1 MLNTHLSSLIT
12 PESVHLDISELPRGV
27 DNYHIDVK
35 LSPRFCA
42 LYRKLLS
49 DFMTVETSQKQQEL
63 KNSQAQNEF
72 QESYTDMMTV
82 LINRVKSDLSRQEII
97 LLQFAVYRFILE
109 NTKNTIDKQINTL
122 RAKLT
127 EVKAGSSG
135 GKALSIQDQIFWLSK
150 HYNIILYAVN
160 RHFFILL
167 RQAETR
173 QLQAVRRQ
181 YLEPED
187 QAFVDLLFNP
197 LLLTANLDSANF
209 LIERYLL
216 WNKNKDES
224 EFPDINHQVEAVF
237 REMLPELEADPL
249 VDRRHTSDQFEL
261 YDDLGGFA
269 SCKNLLGPAGDQKNA
284 ITEHF
289 TWLDHPDNFEKLFD
303 EPALEELVKTTKKEK
318 GLKAWWQTRGDVK
331 RLKKILKSIKKML
344 ESKKLVHQLSASFH
358 TRKIWTRQLA
368 QYMEPL
374 SLCRYLGGEI
384 KFKDFQKHLYRG
396 YKFTQT
402 EIKDMEHTA
411 KKVQEEI
418 NDNDDEEFV
427 RFLSVLAQYRQHLKH
442 YRFAHRVFNRITI
455 LEDEEKIRLSSQAG
469 TLYQLPMA
477 DEVTD
482 DQDRIVHHSI
492 LKADVRGSTTVT
504 DELEKKDLNPASYF
518 SLRFFGPI
526 NKVLQ
531 TYGANKVFIEGDA
544 VILSFLEYEH
554 NPQHWHSVA
563 HACGMAKAMLSVVN
577 ANNKYSREM
586 GLPPIEL
593 GIGVCYA
600 DYAPRFLYD
609 GETPIMI
616 SSAIGDADRMSSC
629 SWKLRAAIKQHP
641 FNVEVME
648 IAEDDASKGEKG
660 QQQIRYNVNGILLDN
675 VGFEKLRQEMEMT
688 RITGHIAGKE
698 EVFYYGEYPD
708 TVGKK
713 RNLVIREGQVGLW
726 KNDSIQPHDI
736 DERFYE
742 VVTNAQITATIQKKI
757 HADRPTGNNK
767 PAENTSPPV

>member
-1 MLNTHLSSLIT
+1 
-12 PESVHLDISELPRGV
+12 
-27 DNYHIDVK
+27 
-35 LSPRFCA
+35 
-42 LYRKLLS
+42 
-49 DFMTVETSQKQQEL
+49 
-63 KNSQAQNEF
+63 
-72 QESYTDMMTV
+72 MMTV

-97 LLQFAVYRFILE
+97 LLQFAVYRYVLE
-109 NTKNTIDKQINTL
+109 NTQNTLDNQINTL

-127 EVKAGSSG
+127 ESRSGSSS

-150 HYNIILYAVN
+150 HYNTILYAVN

-187 QAFVDLLFNP
+187 QVFIDLLFNP
-197 LLLTANLDSANF
+197 LLLTADLDAANF

-224 EFPDINHQVEAVF
+224 EFPDINHQVEAIF
-237 REMLPELEADPL
+237 RDNLPELDFEPL
-249 VDRRHTSDQFEL
+249 VDRRQKSDQYEVQ
-261 YDDLGGFA
+261 DDLGGLA
-269 SCKNLLGPAGDQKNA
+269 TCKNLLGPSADQKN
-284 ITEHF
+284 TLSEHF
-289 TWLDHPDNFEKLFD
+289 SWLDHADNFEKLFD
-303 EPALEELVKTTKKEK
+303 ETTLDELTAQVKKEQ
-318 GLKAWWQTRGDVK
+318 GFKAWMQFKGEVK
-331 RLKKILKSIKKML
+331 KLTKILKSLKKML
-344 ESKKLVHQLSASFH
+344 ESKKLVHQLSASYH
-358 TRKIWTRQLA
+358 TRKIWTRQLS

-396 YKFTQT
+396 YQFTET
-402 EIKDMEHTA
+402 ETKDLEHTA
-411 KKVQEEI
+411 QKIQEEI
-418 NDNDDEEFV
+418 NDNNDEEFI
-427 RFLSVLAQYRQHLKH
+427 RLLSVMAQYRKNLKH
-442 YRFAHRVFNRITI
+442 YRFAHRVFNRIVV
-455 LEDEEKIRLSSQAG
+455 LEDEEKLRLSSEAG
-469 TLYQLPMA
+469 SLYQLPMA

-482 DQDRIVHHSI
+482 DEDRIVHHAI

-526 NKVLQ
+526 NEVLE

-554 NPQHWHSVA
+554 NPQHWFSVA
-563 HACGMAKAMLSVVN
+563 HACGMAKAMLSVVKS
-577 ANNKYSREM
+577 NNKYSKEM

-600 DYAPRFLYD
+600 DYAPRYLYD

-629 SWKLRAAIKQHP
+629 SWKLRAVIDKHP

-648 IAEDDASKGEKG
+648 IADDDASKGEKG
-660 QQQIRYNVNGILLDN
+660 QQVIRYNVNGILLDN
-675 VGFEKLRQEMEMT
+675 VGFKKLKQEMELN
-688 RITGHIAGKE
+688 RITGQIAGKE

-708 TVGKK
+708 TAGKK
-713 RNLVIREGQVGLW
+713 RNLVIREGKVGLW
-726 KNDSIQPHDI
+726 KDDSIQAQDT
-736 DERFYE
+736 DDTFYE
-742 VVTNAQITATIQKKI
+742 VVTNSQITASIQKKI
-757 HADRPTGNNK
+757 HASRPGSS
-767 PAENTSPPV
+767 PVEVEPPV